1 MNTWWDLHFLLL
13 YRVKA
18 SYIGLNSTHT
28 SWHFW
33 RHMNVLCGHEVVP
46 HDLREKE
53 TNECNWW
60 CRCRLEEA
68 NSVTSVIPAH
78 ASYQCH
84 QVSVAED
91 RQKVKASRH
100 RQHWMLLRH
109 GGPLKLHGSLSFR
122 WEETASKLFI
132 SALVFWKASNSRLH
146 LQCYVI
152 IPFTLFFF
160 SNQIWIKMKRLR
172 RSLLCI

>member
-1 MNTWWDLHFLLL
+1 
-13 YRVKA
+13 
-18 SYIGLNSTHT
+18 
-28 SWHFW
+28 
-33 RHMNVLCGHEVVP
+33 MNVLCGHEVVP

-109 GGPLKLHGSLSFR
+109 GGPLKLHGSLS
-122 WEETASKLFI
+122 LF
-132 SALVFWKASNSRLH
+132 VERRPPQNSSSLPLYSGKQAILDFIFNVMSSFH
-146 LQCYVI
+146 SH
-152 IPFTLFFF
+152 FFF

-172 RSLLCI
+172 DGHFYAYRRIDALIHHAS